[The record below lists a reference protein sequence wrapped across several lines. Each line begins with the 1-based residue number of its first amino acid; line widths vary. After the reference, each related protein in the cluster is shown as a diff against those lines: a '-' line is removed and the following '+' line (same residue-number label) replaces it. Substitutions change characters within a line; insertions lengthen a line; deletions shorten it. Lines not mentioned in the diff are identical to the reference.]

1 MGQTA
6 VSENYQCHNNVSLI
20 LCSELKR
27 RLKVEQKA
35 KEKIEKAATV
45 IENKTSEKESK
56 PKEEEISPNEF
67 FKLRSAA
74 VAALKATGN
83 PEDHPYPHKFKVD
96 ISLTE
101 FIAKY
106 SDLSDGQMLE
116 DVTLSVAGRV
126 HAIRE
131 SGAKLAFYDLRGEGV
146 KIQVRY
152 NKLLISSL

>member
-6 VSENYQCHNNVSLI
+6 VSGNSQRHNNVSLI
-20 LCSELKR
+20 LSSELKR

-35 KEKIEKAATV
+35 KEKLEKAATV
-45 IENKTSEKESK
+45 VENKTSDKESK

-67 FKLRSAA
+67 FKLRSAT
-74 VAALKATGN
+74 VAALKATGK

-96 ISLTE
+96 ISLNE
-101 FIAKY
+101 FISKY
-106 SDLSDGQMLE
+106 SHLTDGQMLE

-146 KIQVRY
+146 KIQVRFH
-152 NKLLISSL
+152 NLMI